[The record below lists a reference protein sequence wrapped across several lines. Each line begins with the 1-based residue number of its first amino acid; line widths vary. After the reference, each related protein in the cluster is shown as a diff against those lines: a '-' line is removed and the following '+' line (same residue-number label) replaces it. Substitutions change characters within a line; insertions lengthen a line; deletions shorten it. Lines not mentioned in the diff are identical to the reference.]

1 MKKAILLTCI
11 LAAASFMLFGCAMDA
26 RPVVALEGESPA
38 KSPAQTPANS
48 PVPSEQP
55 TETGGASPS
64 AKGELDISARGEASI
79 RVTPDYATLSVAVIS
94 SAKTAAEVAQANR
107 SAVASVFRVASEKV
121 ESSGHVSTGNYT
133 ISQDSGSF
141 TAKTVLHVR
150 VEKTDDLPALIDAL
164 IAAGASNIEEITYGL
179 NDPQKAHDEALEAAL
194 DDAGQN
200 ARQIA
205 GKYGLTLAELLSV
218 AAEASPQSS
227 STSEIELH
235 VAVTARYAAR

>member
-107 SAVASVFRVASEKV
+107 SAVASVFRVASERLKAQAMFPP
-121 ESSGHVSTGNYT
+121 GT
-133 ISQDSGSF
+133 IPSLRIPAASQPKQCF
-141 TAKTVLHVR
+141 
-150 VEKTDDLPALIDAL
+150 
-164 IAAGASNIEEITYGL
+164 TYGWKKRMIC
-179 NDPQKAHDEALEAAL
+179 Q
-194 DDAGQN
+194 
-200 ARQIA
+200 R
-205 GKYGLTLAELLSV
+205 
-218 AAEASPQSS
+218 
-227 STSEIELH
+227 
-235 VAVTARYAAR
+235 